1 MYCCRNQETLEFE
14 QLDPETEQYVDSDF
28 RLPKNQRHYLWQ
40 DEEGPQ
46 LANSPSALQRQRPKR
61 HL

>member
-40 DEEGPQ
+40 DENRGHRETQ
-46 LANSPSALQRQRPKR
+46 KNSK
-61 HL
+61 